1 MTDRLA
7 PLSSSG
13 RRWAIAAVIG
23 AAFSWATTAPII
35 VLILDRTEVDGVT
48 LSLLRAGT
56 ACVVLWMFL
65 LLRNRP
71 ALRVRPRELPGLVGF
86 GVWSITMFYTAVTFG
101 IAGTSASVSV
111 SILYMAPAL
120 VVLGSAIWFGERLT
134 VPKIVA
140 LILSL
145 CGVLLVA
152 RVYDPSNLAGTPA
165 GLAWIFLA
173 AVAYAG
179 YSLFGKQLLG
189 KHSAPKVLA
198 WYLLFG
204 SLGLLVVKL
213 FVSPRD
219 WPPVGQL
226 LLLCTALGLLT
237 TLIPTTLY
245 LWSLTRIP
253 TSEASIISSMEEVF
267 VVIMAWVVLG
277 ERLSPMQFL
286 GAALI
291 LVSVLLL
298 NTAQAKSGKEELP
311 ASVVGAGS
319 LGLEDIAEAEPTS
332 LPRQQPG

>member
-1 MTDRLA
+1 VSQSQ
-7 PLSSSG
+7 PSG
-13 RRWAIAAVIG
+13 RTSGRGIAIAAVIG

-35 VLILDRTEVDGVT
+35 VLILSNTDVDGVT

-56 ACVVLWMFL
+56 ACIILWSFL
-65 LLRNRP
+65 LIRNRS
-71 ALRVRPRELPGLVGF
+71 ALRIHTRDAPGLIGF
-86 GVWSITMFYTAVTFG
+86 GLWSVTMFYTAVTYG
-101 IAGTSASVSV
+101 VAGTSASVSV

-120 VVLGSAIWFGERLT
+120 VLLGGAIWYGERLT
-134 VPKIVA
+134 PLRIIA

-145 CGVLLVA
+145 VGVLLIA
-152 RVYDPSNLAGTPA
+152 RIYDPSNLAGTPA

-173 AVAYAG
+173 AIAYAG
-179 YSLFGKQLLG
+179 YTLFGKQLLG
-189 KHSAPKVLA
+189 KHSAPTVIA

-204 SLGLLVVKL
+204 SLGLFVIKL
-213 FVSPRD
+213 IVSPFD

-226 LLLCTALGLLT
+226 LLLCAVLGLLT

-277 ERLSPMQFL
+277 ERLSPIQFL
-286 GAALI
+286 GAGMI
-291 LVSVLLL
+291 LSSVLLL
-298 NTAQAKSGKEELP
+298 NMPGRNRADEQLP

-319 LGLEDIAEAEPTS
+319 LGLEDIAGEE
-332 LPRQQPG
+332 